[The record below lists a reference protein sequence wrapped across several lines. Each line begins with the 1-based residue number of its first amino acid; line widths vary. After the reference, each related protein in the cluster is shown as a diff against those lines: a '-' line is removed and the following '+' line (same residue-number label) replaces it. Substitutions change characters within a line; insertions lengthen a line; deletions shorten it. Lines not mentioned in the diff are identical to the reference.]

1 MNNKDK
7 FLMFLSLICLPFGE
21 LAAEQIGNMEVFP
34 INQEIQQNVKIT
46 GRVIDA
52 GGEAIIG
59 ASIVEKGTTNGTIT
73 DFDGNFTLNVRTNA
87 KLVVSYVGYVTQ
99 EVMVTPNKELN
110 IVLKEDAETLD
121 EVVVVGYGS
130 VKKSDLTGAVASVST
145 KDLIRSGNTD
155 AVGALQGAMSGVQIS
170 RSSSKPGSEYN
181 ILIRGLNTISG
192 STSPLVVID
201 GVQGA
206 SLSNVNPDDI
216 ERIDILK
223 DASSTAI
230 YGSRASNGV
239 VLVTTKRGKKGTAKI
254 NYSGYVGFRK
264 YTNLPDMMS
273 GDEYVQLARES
284 VRASNNNVYKSDSEI
299 FTSSELKAI
308 ENNN

>member
-155 AVGALQGAMSGVQIS
+155 AVGALQGAMS
-170 RSSSKPGSEYN
+170 RYSSKPGSEYN

-239 VLVTTKRGKKGTAKI
+239 VLVTTKRGKKGTA
-254 NYSGYVGFRK
+254 
-264 YTNLPDMMS
+264 
-273 GDEYVQLARES
+273 
-284 VRASNNNVYKSDSEI
+284 
-299 FTSSELKAI
+299 
-308 ENNN
+308 

>member
-1 MNNKDK
+1 MNYKDK

-216 ERIDILK
+216 EQLFMVHVHQ
-223 DASSTAI
+223 TEL
-230 YGSRASNGV
+230 YWLLQNE
-239 VLVTTKRGKKGTAKI
+239 GKKVLQKSITVVMSVFVNI
-254 NYSGYVGFRK
+254 QIFR
-264 YTNLPDMMS
+264 
-273 GDEYVQLARES
+273 
-284 VRASNNNVYKSDSEI
+284 I
-299 FTSSELKAI
+299 
-308 ENNN
+308 

>member
-99 EVMVTPNKELN
+99 EVMVTPNKE
-110 IVLKEDAETLD
+110 
-121 EVVVVGYGS
+121 
-130 VKKSDLTGAVASVST
+130 KS
-145 KDLIRSGNTD
+145 
-155 AVGALQGAMSGVQIS
+155 
-170 RSSSKPGSEYN
+170 
-181 ILIRGLNTISG
+181 
-192 STSPLVVID
+192 
-201 GVQGA
+201 
-206 SLSNVNPDDI
+206 
-216 ERIDILK
+216 
-223 DASSTAI
+223 
-230 YGSRASNGV
+230 
-239 VLVTTKRGKKGTAKI
+239 
-254 NYSGYVGFRK
+254 
-264 YTNLPDMMS
+264 
-273 GDEYVQLARES
+273 
-284 VRASNNNVYKSDSEI
+284 
-299 FTSSELKAI
+299 
-308 ENNN
+308 